1 MKSKDATFLEM
12 KQLNDS
18 SKKWFIEVPMK
29 INNEREI
36 VRRATR
42 EVDPPIRLSRKIDW
56 IDIAILSVCGVA
68 VIAHLTLSFGWL
80 DFLVKK

>member
-1 MKSKDATFLEM
+1 MKHPTAAHLENAEINRSAKVFL
-12 KQLNDS
+12 LP
-18 SKKWFIEVPMK
+18 IPMK

-56 IDIAILSVCGVA
+56 IDVALCAVCGIA
-68 VIAHLTLSFGWL
+68 VIGYLLLDFGWL
-80 DFLVKK
+80 DFLVK